1 MQCGTYHI
9 IMTYMFKT
17 LMKSETVI
25 LLQLIGNVI
34 GAAVSLKLALINYVK
49 GLVKGLLDERSIE
62 DIVGLLD
69 RKDLEKYT
77 EIASRA
83 FELYSD
89 MNKSNTSE

>member
-1 MQCGTYHI
+1 MGGQLLGFPDFQCVCVSWKGWG
-9 IMTYMFKT
+9 
-17 LMKSETVI
+17 LG
-25 LLQLIGNVI
+25 LVI
-34 GAAVSLKLALINYVK
+34 GAAVFLKLELINYIK
-49 GLVKGLLDERSIE
+49 GLVKGFLDERSIE

>member
-1 MQCGTYHI
+1 
-9 IMTYMFKT
+9 MFQT
-17 LMKSETVI
+17 LMKNETFI
-25 LLQLIGNVI
+25 SLQLIGNVI

-49 GLVKGLLDERSIE
+49 GLVKGLLNERSIE

-89 MNKSNTSE
+89 MNKSSTSE

>member
-1 MQCGTYHI
+1 
-9 IMTYMFKT
+9 MFPT
-17 LMKSETVI
+17 LMKNETFI
-25 LLQLIGNVI
+25 LSQLIGNVI

-89 MNKSNTSE
+89 MNKSSTSE